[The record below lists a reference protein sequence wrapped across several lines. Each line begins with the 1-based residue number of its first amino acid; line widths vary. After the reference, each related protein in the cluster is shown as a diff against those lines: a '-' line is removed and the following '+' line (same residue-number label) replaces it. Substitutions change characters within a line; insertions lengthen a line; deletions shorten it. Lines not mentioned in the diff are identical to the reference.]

1 MGLMRSALLAGSQSA
16 WLRAQAT
23 RRGFVRRSVS
33 RFMPGERVED
43 ALEAAAGLREQG
55 ISTILTRLGENL
67 ADAQEA
73 DEVTDHYRRVFD
85 AVSAASLDAQISIKP
100 TQLGLDL
107 DRDRCFRNL
116 RALLERASIGDN
128 RLWIDM
134 ESSEYV
140 DATLDLYRRARE
152 LSPRI
157 GVCLQAYLHRTPDD
171 LESLLH
177 LGPAIRLVKGA
188 YKEPPDRALPRKK
201 DVDERFFTLAQRL
214 VGEEARRNGSFL
226 GIATHDP
233 RLLARL
239 RSFLA
244 ANEVPK
250 AAYEFEML
258 YGIGRPMQ
266 ARLAGEGAR
275 LRVLISYG
283 DYWFPW
289 YMRRLAE
296 RPANVWF
303 VAKSLISG

>member
-43 ALEAAAGLREQG
+43 ALEAAQTLRAQG
-55 ISTILTRLGENL
+55 IGTLLTRLGENL
-67 ADAQEA
+67 TATAEA

-85 AVSAASLDAQISIKP
+85 AVAAAGLDAEISVKP

-107 DRDRCFRNL
+107 DRERCFRNL
-116 RALLERASIGDN
+116 RALVERAGVAGQ

-134 ESSEYV
+134 ESAGYV
-140 DATLDLYRRARE
+140 DATLDLYRRLRE
-152 LSPRI
+152 LSPRV

-171 LESLLH
+171 LASILH

-188 YKEPPDRALPRKK
+188 YKEPPDRALAKK
-201 DVDERFFTLAQRL
+201 RDVDDRFFMLATRL
-214 VGEEARRNGSFL
+214 LGEDARRTGSFL

-233 RLLARL
+233 RLLDRL
-239 RSFLA
+239 GAFLS
-244 ANEVPK
+244 ANAVPK
-250 AAYEFEML
+250 ATYEYEML
-258 YGIGRPMQ
+258 YGIQRPLQ
-266 ARLAGEGAR
+266 ARLAAEGAR

-283 DYWFPW
+283 EYWFPW

-303 VAKSLISG
+303 VARSLISG